1 MNMND
6 KKNLDPN
13 PMSHEEATK
22 DLVAER
28 FVLRELSY
36 EDRERFED
44 HFFDCAQC
52 FEDVQ
57 VASEFLHRAHKA
69 PSRDWERRP
78 ATNLFT
84 EFWRPAPAIL
94 ALLFLFAAG
103 TGFYQE
109 SKIRELKGPKQVSHF
124 YLKEQTRSTGS
135 EKQITVPR
143 GILLALEAGFT
154 PQPEFK
160 SYRAR
165 IVGVPD
171 KRVRYAVPLQVSED
185 TSVTIVMPPEI
196 LQEGNYSLIFEG
208 KRNDGSWTVLKDE
221 HNQPAEVVFHLRIA
235 S

>member
-44 HFFDCAQC
+44 HFFNCAQC
-52 FEDVQ
+52 FRDVQ

-69 PSRDWERRP
+69 PSREWERRP
-78 ATNLFT
+78 AINLLT

-94 ALLFLFAAG
+94 AVLFLCAAG

-109 SKIRELKGPKQVSHF
+109 RTIRELKGPRQESRF
-124 YLKEQTRSTGS
+124 YLTEQTRSDGS

-143 GILLALEAGFT
+143 GVRLALEAGLM
-154 PQPEFK
+154 PQREFK
-160 SYRAR
+160 SYRAQ
-165 IVGVPD
+165 IVSEPD
-171 KRVRYAVPLQVSED
+171 KRVRYTVPLQVGED
-185 TSVTIVMPPEI
+185 DISVTIVMPPEI
-196 LQEGNYSLIFEG
+196 LEEGNYSLIFEG
-208 KRNDGSWTVLKDE
+208 KRNDDSWIVLKE
-221 HNQPAEVVFHLRIA
+221 HNKPAGGAFHLRIV